1 MASLMQKFET
11 SKVPGTP
18 GLGLKLKV
26 KSCLKDLKAH
36 TSIPTLGSL
45 KTNGGWIPAKTPSF

>member
-36 TSIPTLGSL
+36 TSIPTLGSAEISL
-45 KTNGGWIPAKTPSF
+45 TGNH